1 MSGVKHSEFHQ
12 ALRAVFGSSGPSLAV
27 DLVLEGLG
35 GRTAQEAL
43 DDGVDP
49 QRVWDAVCVTTDL
62 PEEQRFP
69 HRYVKRNA
77 PGR

>member
-12 ALRAVFGSSGPSLAV
+12 ALRTVFGSSGPSLAV

-43 DDGVDP
+43 DDGVEP
-49 QRVWDAVCVTTDL
+49 QHVWDAVCATTDL
-62 PEEQRFP
+62 PAEQRFP
-69 HRYVKRNA
+69 HRQERRKPA
-77 PGR
+77 GP